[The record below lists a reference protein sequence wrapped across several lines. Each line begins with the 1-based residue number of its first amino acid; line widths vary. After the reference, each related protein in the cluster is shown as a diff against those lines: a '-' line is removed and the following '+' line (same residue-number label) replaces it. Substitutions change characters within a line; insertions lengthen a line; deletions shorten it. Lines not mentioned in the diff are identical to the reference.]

1 MSPKFVQLGVR
12 KDKSILDSG
21 LAANDEYFWQEVAE
35 KFQEKKEDYDNLAH
49 EHPLFLGIDPSV
61 KLQHG
66 WSKLRDIFKSLSK
79 SYREVFENF
88 KKSGN
93 HDDFINF
100 CGSKA
105 DVYYLYLWLQEK
117 PQLETIVVADLPDD
131 VFFDS
136 AMTFEN
142 TTTPRRSPTESESS
156 FRSSSKFTLAASVN
170 ALVEERR
177 KSREFKEHFHRE
189 PDQLQSRLN
198 KEKLEMQI
206 SRNLDDNINR
216 LIDIKRKLESE
227 TNPGIIKVLKK
238 YEKRLT
244 KAIGMSSSSEND
256 SD

>member
-1 MSPKFVQLGVR
+1 MNILFSDDMSPKFVQLGVR

-21 LAANDEYFWQEVAE
+21 LAENDEYFWQEVAE
-35 KFQEKKEDYDNLAH
+35 KFQEKKEDNDNLAH

-79 SYREVFENF
+79 SYREVFNDF

-105 DVYYLYLWLQEK
+105 DVYYLYLCLQEK
-117 PQLETIVVADLPDD
+117 PQLETIVVSDLPDD

-170 ALVEERR
+170 ALV
-177 KSREFKEHFHRE
+177 
-189 PDQLQSRLN
+189 
-198 KEKLEMQI
+198 
-206 SRNLDDNINR
+206 
-216 LIDIKRKLESE
+216 
-227 TNPGIIKVLKK
+227 
-238 YEKRLT
+238 
-244 KAIGMSSSSEND
+244 
-256 SD
+256 